1 MQGSDTMANNEGNL
15 IPNSERTE
23 EERRE
28 IARKGGIASGK
39 ARNRRKEQI
48 DILKRLL
55 EEPTK
60 NGKTYGENITLG
72 LIRGAM
78 QGKAENYK
86 TIMDYIDDTTQASG
100 TPNIEIR
107 VIDNSNLEKVMYDEK
122 N

>member
-1 MQGSDTMANNEGNL
+1 MAMKLNNDNPPHEL
-15 IPNSERTE
+15 TVE
-23 EERRE
+23 EQR
-28 IARKGGIASGK
+28 AGGIASGE
-39 ARNRRKEQI
+39 ARNKKKEQI
-48 DILKRLL
+48 EILKKLL
-55 EEPTK
+55 AEPTK

-100 TPNIEIR
+100 TPSIEIR

>member
-1 MQGSDTMANNEGNL
+1 MANNEGNL

-23 EERRE
+23 EERKE

-72 LIRGAM
+72 LIKGAM

-86 TIMDYIDDTTQASG
+86 TIMDYIDDAVNSTG
-100 TPNIEIR
+100 TPNVEIKI
-107 VIDNSNLEKVMYDEK
+107 VDNSNLEKAMYDSNDK
-122 N
+122 V